1 MPFFSG
7 RMVPKDEALFLFPWR
22 KETGIRRQMSVRPA
36 YRAAAASGRASPD
49 FQLEQSPGFK
59 WHD

>member
-1 MPFFSG
+1 
-7 RMVPKDEALFLFPWR
+7 MVPKDEALFLFPWR